1 MFLVLMFAFA
11 LASALVLTAGI
22 RLMRTKTRIPLYPL
36 GLAFAVVG
44 GVATVAFVAIFL
56 VYGISA
62 LV

>member
-1 MFLVLMFAFA
+1 MFLVLIGA
-11 LASALVLTAGI
+11 LACIAAAVLTLGL
-22 RLMRTKTRIPLYPL
+22 RLMHTKTKIPVYPL
-36 GLAFAVVG
+36 GLALAVVG